1 MKIFYQSLFFILI
14 TSFTVYS
21 QSEDIYQ
28 IKYDIEYL
36 ASDDLEGRFPGT
48 NGEDLAADF
57 IADKFNEYGLSKIG
71 DSYFQNFSFTL
82 PSSPHEDVKFNQE
95 NNNKI
100 EAKNVVGLIDNKK
113 ETTIIIG
120 AHYDHI
126 GYGGQYSLDRGI
138 NEIHNGADDNASGT
152 AMLLNLVKKLSK
164 RNNSN
169 SNYLFIGF
177 SAEELGL
184 LGSKYFVNSKLYDE
198 GTYNMMI
205 NLDMVGRLNEKKELS
220 VFGAGTSSIFRQ
232 VLNSLNGSF
241 NLNIIND
248 GTGPS
253 DHTSFYNK
261 DLPVLF
267 FHTGSHENYHR
278 PSDDVELINYEGI
291 HEISNYI
298 VNVIAEIETYGKLD
312 FKETVSNQPT
322 VARFKVSLR
331 VMPDYVFDGQGMK
344 ADQIIKGGPADKAG
358 LINGDI
364 IIGIADFKVN
374 DVYDYM
380 EALSN
385 FNEGDS
391 TVIYVLREEKRL
403 EFQVRF

>member
-1 MKIFYQSLFFILI
+1 
-14 TSFTVYS
+14 
-21 QSEDIYQ
+21 
-28 IKYDIEYL
+28 
-36 ASDDLEGRFPGT
+36 
-48 NGEDLAADF
+48 
-57 IADKFNEYGLSKIG
+57 
-71 DSYFQNFSFTL
+71 
-82 PSSPHEDVKFNQE
+82 
-95 NNNKI
+95 
-100 EAKNVVGLIDNKK
+100 
-113 ETTIIIG
+113 
-120 AHYDHI
+120 
-126 GYGGQYSLDRGI
+126 
-138 NEIHNGADDNASGT
+138 
-152 AMLLNLVKKLSK
+152 MLLNLVKKLSK

-184 LGSKYFVNSKLYDE
+184 LGSRYFVNSNLYDG

-205 NLDMVGRLNEKKELS
+205 NLDMVGRLNENKELS

-241 NLNIIND
+241 KLNIIND

-298 VNVIAEIETYGKLD
+298 VNVIDEIETYGKLD

-358 LINGDI
+358 LIDGDI

-391 TVIYVLREEKRL
+391 TIIYVVREEKRL

>member
-1 MKIFYQSLFFILI
+1 MFGLYTHCVFRLCGTTATASPSVFESLPA
-14 TSFTVYS
+14 
-21 QSEDIYQ
+21 E
-28 IKYDIEYL
+28 
-36 ASDDLEGRFPGT
+36 
-48 NGEDLAADF
+48 
-57 IADKFNEYGLSKIG
+57 
-71 DSYFQNFSFTL
+71 
-82 PSSPHEDVKFNQE
+82 
-95 NNNKI
+95 
-100 EAKNVVGLIDNKK
+100 EAKKGVRAWKARK
-113 ETTIIIG
+113 
-120 AHYDHI
+120 
-126 GYGGQYSLDRGI
+126 
-138 NEIHNGADDNASGT
+138 DDNASGT

-184 LGSKYFVNSKLYDE
+184 LGSRYFVNSNLYDE

-205 NLDMVGRLNEKKELS
+205 NLDMVGRLNDKKELS

-322 VARFKVSLR
+322 LARFKVSLR

-358 LINGDI
+358 LIDGDI
-364 IIGIADFKVN
+364 IVGIADFKVN

>member
-1 MKIFYQSLFFILI
+1 
-14 TSFTVYS
+14 
-21 QSEDIYQ
+21 
-28 IKYDIEYL
+28 
-36 ASDDLEGRFPGT
+36 
-48 NGEDLAADF
+48 
-57 IADKFNEYGLSKIG
+57 
-71 DSYFQNFSFTL
+71 
-82 PSSPHEDVKFNQE
+82 
-95 NNNKI
+95 
-100 EAKNVVGLIDNKK
+100 
-113 ETTIIIG
+113 
-120 AHYDHI
+120 
-126 GYGGQYSLDRGI
+126 
-138 NEIHNGADDNASGT
+138 
-152 AMLLNLVKKLSK
+152 
-164 RNNSN
+164 
-169 SNYLFIGF
+169 
-177 SAEELGL
+177 
-184 LGSKYFVNSKLYDE
+184 
-198 GTYNMMI
+198 MMI

-241 NLNIIND
+241 KLNIIND

-298 VNVIAEIETYGKLD
+298 VNVIDEIETYGKLD

-358 LINGDI
+358 LIDGDI

-391 TVIYVLREEKRL
+391 TVIYVVREEKRL

>member
-1 MKIFYQSLFFILI
+1 
-14 TSFTVYS
+14 
-21 QSEDIYQ
+21 
-28 IKYDIEYL
+28 
-36 ASDDLEGRFPGT
+36 
-48 NGEDLAADF
+48 
-57 IADKFNEYGLSKIG
+57 
-71 DSYFQNFSFTL
+71 
-82 PSSPHEDVKFNQE
+82 
-95 NNNKI
+95 
-100 EAKNVVGLIDNKK
+100 
-113 ETTIIIG
+113 
-120 AHYDHI
+120 
-126 GYGGQYSLDRGI
+126 
-138 NEIHNGADDNASGT
+138 
-152 AMLLNLVKKLSK
+152 MLLNLVKKLSK

-184 LGSKYFVNSKLYDE
+184 LGSRYFVNSNLYDE

-205 NLDMVGRLNEKKELS
+205 NLDMVGRLNEEKELS

-358 LINGDI
+358 LIDGDI

-391 TVIYVLREEKRL
+391 TVIYVVREEKRL